1 MYYDICVI
9 IHRSPEVND
18 LKPGKPIVIS
28 SEFPSW
34 QNDRG
39 ESKGGILLFKLAKT
53 KNAKTTPT
61 KLKVNTLHII
71 QFPVCYSVNFL
82 RTYFL

>member
-1 MYYDICVI
+1 MIIC
-9 IHRSPEVND
+9 RSPEVNN

-39 ESKGGILLFKLAKT
+39 ESKGGILLFKFAKSKSAKT
-53 KNAKTTPT
+53 SPT
-61 KLKVNTLHII
+61 KLKVNTMIWYRI
-71 QFPVCYSVNFL
+71 
-82 RTYFL
+82 